1 MSQDMQDGSMHDVRT
16 PHHRLLEM
24 QAEHAQLDA
33 DIDALLEARSGHDQ
47 LAVQRMKKRRLQLRD
62 QMTQLERLLD
72 PGEPA

>member
-1 MSQDMQDGSMHDVRT
+1 MSEDMQDGRMHAVRT

-24 QAEHAQLDA
+24 QLEHTELDA
-33 DIDALLEARSGHDQ
+33 QIDALLEAGAGHDQ

-62 QMTQLERLLD
+62 QMAQLERLMN